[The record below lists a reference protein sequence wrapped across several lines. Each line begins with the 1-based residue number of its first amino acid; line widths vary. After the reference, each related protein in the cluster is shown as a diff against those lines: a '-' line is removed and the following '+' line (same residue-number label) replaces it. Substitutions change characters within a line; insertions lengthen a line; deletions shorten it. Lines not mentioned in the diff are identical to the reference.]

1 MKYMFCLSVNLSN
14 IADLFGSQ
22 MTDYYNTSLLILFC
36 IFASAAAVQLFYYLF
51 FYLSVYLKEPYE
63 TKKNNQPVSI
73 IICARNEAEN
83 LKNFL
88 PSVLEQDYPD
98 FEVVVVND
106 CSEDNSYDILGTFLK
121 KYPNLRISTVN
132 KDPKFS
138 HNKKFAQ
145 FIGIKAAKNEILLFT
160 DADCHPESNK
170 WLEGMTSH
178 FEEKVDFVLGYGGYL
193 SEKGLLNKYIRYD
206 SFTIAMQYL
215 GMAIRRVPYMGVG
228 RNMSYRRSVF
238 FANKGFGSHNHIVSG
253 DDDLLVN
260 TIATGKNT
268 RVEYNQ
274 ETHTRSVPSSSLN
287 EWISQKKRHLTTAP
301 FYKPRDKFLLITEPF
316 SRVIFYSAL
325 IILLSFLFLWP
336 WVLSVFVIR
345 LITQIIIYTLVRKK
359 LNEPGLLAYLLI
371 FDIFSPLINGIIFL
385 SNNRILSGKNRW
397 K

>member
-1 MKYMFCLSVNLSN
+1 
-14 IADLFGSQ
+14 
-22 MTDYYNTSLLILFC
+22 MTDYYNTSLLVLFC
-36 IFASAAAVQLFYYLF
+36 VFVLAAAVQLFYYLF
-51 FYLSVYLKEPYE
+51 FYLSVSLKKPYE

-98 FEVVVVND
+98 FEVIVVND
-106 CSEDNSYDILGTFLK
+106 CSEDNSYDILGKFLK

-170 WLEGMTSH
+170 WLEEMTSR
-178 FEEKVDFVLGYGGYL
+178 FEEKVDFVLGYGGYI

-206 SFTIAMQYL
+206 TLTIAMQYL
-215 GMAIRRVPYMGVG
+215 GMAIRGVPYMGVG

-260 TIATGKNT
+260 TIATGENT

-274 ETHTRSVPSSSLN
+274 ESHTRSVPSISLN
-287 EWISQKKRHLTTAP
+287 EWITQKKRHLTTAP
-301 FYKPRDKFLLITEPF
+301 FYKTRDKFLLITEPF
-316 SRVIFYSAL
+316 TRVIFYSAL

-345 LITQIIIYTLVRKK
+345 LITQIIVYTLVSKK

-385 SNNRILSGKNRW
+385 SNNRIISGKNRW